1 MPHLPFLVSE
11 EEKLAYFLFPIGH
24 PVYPIL
30 VYYPHAPPTH
40 SEEGGQGKE
49 LVGIGN
55 VPLARDL
62 ATIHNRMKYKVQEL
76 CLNLQTHSYRD

>member
-1 MPHLPFLVSE
+1 MPHLPILVSE
-11 EEKLAYFLFPIGH
+11 EEKLAYFLLPIGH

-30 VYYPHAPPTH
+30 VLPPPPTH
-40 SEEGGQGKE
+40 NEEGGQGKE
-49 LVGIGN
+49 LGVRN

-76 CLNLQTHSYRD
+76 CLNLHNT